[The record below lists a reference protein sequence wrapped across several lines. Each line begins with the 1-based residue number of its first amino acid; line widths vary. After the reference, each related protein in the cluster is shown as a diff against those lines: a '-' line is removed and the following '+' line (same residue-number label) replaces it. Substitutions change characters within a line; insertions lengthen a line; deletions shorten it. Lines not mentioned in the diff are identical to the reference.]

1 MKLINKISKA
11 FAVVTVAL
19 LSFSCESDSNNVI
32 EKYPTIVEIL
42 DADAANFSI
51 LKAALVKTDLLNTF
65 RNPGSYTVFAPKNS
79 AFIAA
84 GITEATIAAT
94 TTTADIATLRRILQ
108 YHVLSIGTIASDF
121 PSKGYISS
129 FSPLVTGFTAAS
141 TPPQQALTSTSV
153 FISMYV
159 NKTNGVVLNGGNTN
173 GGATVLQADINAS
186 NGVIHVISH
195 VLSVPKVHN
204 LIIANP
210 DLSSLVGVLTSA
222 PQAAVLT
229 DVTSAT
235 GPIPSSSATSLS
247 RTVFAPTNA
256 AFSSASFLTGQSD
269 ANITKVLRFHIE
281 NNNRRASSSTV
292 FVAPVSAPN
301 PPVTSPLVI
310 NTQLTGPQQT
320 ISIAAGT
327 VKIADITAANAIIRT
342 INIQGTNG
350 VAHII
355 DKVLQPTL

>member
-11 FAVVTVAL
+11 LAVVTVAL
-19 LSFSCESDSNNVI
+19 LSFSCESDSENVVA
-32 EKYPTIVEIL
+32 KYPTIVEIL

-51 LKAALVKTDLLNTF
+51 LKAALVKTNLLNTF
-65 RNPGSYTVFAPKNS
+65 RNPGSYTVLAPKNS

-84 GITEATIAAT
+84 GITEASVAAITTTGDIAA
-94 TTTADIATLRRILQ
+94 LSRILR
-108 YHVLSIGTIASDF
+108 YHVLTSGTLAANL
-121 PSKGYISS
+121 PTNGYINT
-129 FSPLVTGFTAAS
+129 FSPYGS
-141 TPPQQALTSTSV
+141 STSV
-153 FISMYV
+153 SISLYT
-159 NKTNGVVLNGGNTN
+159 NKTNGVVINGGNTN

-229 DVTSAT
+229 DITTTAT
-235 GPIPSSSATSLS
+235 GATTALS

-256 AFSSASFLTGQSD
+256 AFGSAAFLTGQSD
-269 ANITKVLRFHIE
+269 ANITKVLRYHLV
-281 NNNRRASSSTV
+281 NNNLRASFANAFATT
-292 FVAPVSAPN
+292 A
-301 PPVTSPLVI
+301 TTLT
-310 NTQLTGPQQT
+310 TQLTGQT
-320 ISIAAGT
+320 TTIAAGT
-327 VKIADITAANAIIRT
+327 LNIADITAVNSTIRS
-342 INIQGTNG
+342 INIQGSNG

>member
-11 FAVVTVAL
+11 LAVVTVAL
-19 LSFSCESDSNNVI
+19 LSFSCESDSENVV

-51 LKAALVKTDLLNTF
+51 LKAALVKTGLLNTF
-65 RNPGSYTVFAPKNS
+65 RNPGSYTILAPKNS

-84 GITEATIAAT
+84 GINETTIEAMNSTQVGALNR
-94 TTTADIATLRRILQ
+94 TLR
-108 YHVLSIGTIASDF
+108 YHVLTSGMLAADL
-121 PSKGYISS
+121 PSKGYVNT
-129 FSPLVTGFTAAS
+129 FSPFG
-141 TPPQQALTSTSV
+141 TSTSTS
-153 FISMYV
+153 ISLYS
-159 NKTNGVVLNGGNTN
+159 NKTNGVVINGGNNN

-195 VLSVPKVHN
+195 VLSIPKVHN

-229 DVTSAT
+229 DITTTAT
-235 GPIPSSSATSLS
+235 GATTALS

-256 AFSSASFLTGQSD
+256 AFGSAAFLTGQSD
-269 ANITKVLRFHIE
+269 ANITKVLRYHLV
-281 NNNRRASSSTV
+281 NNNLRASSSTS
-292 FVAPVSAPN
+292 FASTAQ
-301 PPVTSPLVI
+301 TI

-327 VKIADITAANAIIRT
+327 VKIADITAANANITT
-342 INIQGTNG
+342 INIQGSNG

>member
-11 FAVVTVAL
+11 LAVVTVAL
-19 LSFSCESDSNNVI
+19 LSFSCESDSENVV

-51 LKAALVKTDLLNTF
+51 LKAALVKTGLLNTF
-65 RNPGSYTVFAPKNS
+65 RNPGSYTILAPKNS

-84 GITEATIAAT
+84 GINETTIQAMDPTQVGALNRR
-94 TTTADIATLRRILQ
+94 LR
-108 YHVLSIGTIASDF
+108 YHVLTVGTLAADL
-121 PSKGYISS
+121 PSNGYVNT
-129 FSPLVTGFTAAS
+129 FSPFG
-141 TPPQQALTSTSV
+141 TSTSTS
-153 FISMYV
+153 ISLYT
-159 NKTNGVVLNGGNTN
+159 NKTNGVVINGGNTN

-229 DVTSAT
+229 DITTTAT
-235 GPIPSSSATSLS
+235 GASNALS
-247 RTVFAPTNA
+247 RTVFAPTNG
-256 AFSSASFLTGQSD
+256 AFTSASFLNGQSD

-281 NNNRRASSSTV
+281 NNNRRASSSTS
-292 FVAPVSAPN
+292 FASTAL
-301 PPVTSPLVI
+301 TI

-327 VKIADITAANAIIRT
+327 VKIADITAANATIRT
-342 INIQGTNG
+342 INIQGSNG

>member
-11 FAVVTVAL
+11 LAVVTVAL
-19 LSFSCESDSNNVI
+19 LSFSCESDSENVV

-51 LKAALVKTDLLNTF
+51 LKAALVKTGLLNTF
-65 RNPGSYTVFAPKNS
+65 RNPGSYTILAPKNS

-84 GITEATIAAT
+84 GINETTIEAMNSTQVGALNR
-94 TTTADIATLRRILQ
+94 TLR
-108 YHVLSIGTIASDF
+108 YHVLTSGMLAADL
-121 PSKGYISS
+121 PSKGYVNT
-129 FSPLVTGFTAAS
+129 FSPFG
-141 TPPQQALTSTSV
+141 TSTSTS
-153 FISMYV
+153 ISLYS
-159 NKTNGVVLNGGNTN
+159 NKTNGVVINGGNTN

-195 VLSVPKVHN
+195 VLSIPKVHN

-229 DVTSAT
+229 DITTTAT
-235 GPIPSSSATSLS
+235 GATTALS

-256 AFSSASFLTGQSD
+256 AFGSAAFLTGQSD
-269 ANITKVLRFHIE
+269 ANITKVLRYHLV
-281 NNNRRASSSTV
+281 NNNLRASSSTS
-292 FVAPVSAPN
+292 FASTAQ
-301 PPVTSPLVI
+301 TI

-327 VKIADITAANAIIRT
+327 VKIADISATNANITT
-342 INIQGTNG
+342 INIQGSNG

>member
-11 FAVVTVAL
+11 LAVVTVAL
-19 LSFSCESDSNNVI
+19 LSFSCESDSENVV

-42 DADAANFSI
+42 DADPANFSI
-51 LKAALVKTDLLNTF
+51 LKAALVKTGLLNTF
-65 RNPGSYTVFAPKNS
+65 RNPGSYTVLAPKNS

-84 GITEATIAAT
+84 GITEASIEAT
-94 TTTADIATLRRILQ
+94 PTSGVSALRRILQ
-108 YHVLSIGTIASDF
+108 YHVLSVGTLSADF
-121 PSKGYISS
+121 PSNGYVNS
-129 FSPLVTGFTAAS
+129 FSPFG
-141 TPPQQALTSTSV
+141 TSTSTS
-153 FISMYV
+153 ISLYT
-159 NKTNGVVLNGGNTN
+159 NKTNGVVINGGNTN

-195 VLSVPKVHN
+195 VLSIPKVHN

-229 DVTSAT
+229 DITTTAT
-235 GPIPSSSATSLS
+235 GASNALS

-256 AFSSASFLTGQSD
+256 AFGSAAFLTGQS
-269 ANITKVLRFHIE
+269 AENITKVLRFHIE

-292 FVAPVSAPN
+292 FVAAATPV
-301 PPVTSPLVI
+301 VTTPLVI

-327 VKIADITAANAIIRT
+327 VKIADITAANANITT
-342 INIQGTNG
+342 INIQGSNG

>member
-11 FAVVTVAL
+11 LAVVTVAL
-19 LSFSCESDSNNVI
+19 LSFSCESDSENVVA
-32 EKYPTIVEIL
+32 KYPTIVEIL

-51 LKAALVKTDLLNTF
+51 LKAALVKTNLLNTF
-65 RNPGSYTVFAPKNS
+65 RNPGSYTVLAPKNS

-84 GITEATIAAT
+84 GITEASVAAITTTGDIAA
-94 TTTADIATLRRILQ
+94 LSRILR
-108 YHVLSIGTIASDF
+108 YHVLTSGTLAANL
-121 PSKGYISS
+121 PTNGYINT
-129 FSPLVTGFTAAS
+129 FSPYGS
-141 TPPQQALTSTSV
+141 STSV
-153 FISMYV
+153 SISLYT
-159 NKTNGVVLNGGNTN
+159 NKTNGVVINGGNTN

-229 DVTSAT
+229 DITTTAT
-235 GPIPSSSATSLS
+235 GATTALS

-256 AFSSASFLTGQSD
+256 AFGSAAFLTGQSD
-269 ANITKVLRFHIE
+269 ANITKVLRYHLV
-281 NNNRRASSSTV
+281 NNNLRASFANAFATT
-292 FVAPVSAPN
+292 A
-301 PPVTSPLVI
+301 TTLT
-310 NTQLTGPQQT
+310 TQLTGQT
-320 ISIAAGT
+320 TTIAAGT
-327 VKIADITAANAIIRT
+327 LNIADITAVNAAIKS
-342 INIQGTNG
+342 INIQGSNG

>member
-11 FAVVTVAL
+11 IAVVTVAL
-19 LSFSCESDSNNVI
+19 LSFSCENDTENVI

-42 DADAANFSI
+42 EKDPANFSI

-79 AFIAA
+79 SFVTA
-84 GITEATIAAT
+84 GITEASIAAMT
-94 TTTADIATLRRILQ
+94 PTQVATLKKQLQ
-108 YHVLSIGTIASDF
+108 YHVLSVGTLSADF
-121 PSKGYISS
+121 PTNGYMNS
-129 FSPLVTGFTAAS
+129 FSPFG
-141 TPPQQALTSTSV
+141 TSTSV
-153 FISMYV
+153 SISLHT
-159 NKTNGVVLNGGNTN
+159 NKASGVVLNGGTTN
-173 GGATVLQADINAS
+173 GGATVLEADINAS
-186 NGVIHVISH
+186 NGVIHVVDA
-195 VLSVPKVHN
+195 VLSIPKVHN

-229 DVTSAT
+229 DLTTTAT
-235 GPIPSSSATSLS
+235 GATNALS

-256 AFSSASFLTGQSD
+256 AFTSAAFLTGQSD
-269 ANITKVLRFHIE
+269 ANITKVLKYHLE
-281 NNNRRASSSTV
+281 NNNRRASSTTSFSST
-292 FVAPVSAPN
+292 AL
-301 PPVTSPLVI
+301 TI

-320 ISIAAGT
+320 IAIAAAT
-327 VKIADITAANAIIRT
+327 VKIADITAVNATIKT

-355 DKVLQPTL
+355 NKVLQPTL

>member
-11 FAVVTVAL
+11 IAVVTVAL
-19 LSFSCESDSNNVI
+19 LSFSCENDTENVI

-42 DADAANFSI
+42 EKDPANFSI

-79 AFIAA
+79 SFVTA
-84 GITEATIAAT
+84 GITEASIAAMT
-94 TTTADIATLRRILQ
+94 PTQVATLKKQLQ
-108 YHVLSIGTIASDF
+108 YHVLSVGTLSADF
-121 PSKGYISS
+121 PTNGYMNS
-129 FSPLVTGFTAAS
+129 FSPFG
-141 TPPQQALTSTSV
+141 TSTSV
-153 FISMYV
+153 SISLHT
-159 NKTNGVVLNGGNTN
+159 NKASGVVLNGGTTN
-173 GGATVLQADINAS
+173 GGATVLEADINAS
-186 NGVIHVISH
+186 NGVIHVVDA
-195 VLSVPKVHN
+195 VLSIPKVHN

-229 DVTSAT
+229 DLTTTAT
-235 GPIPSSSATSLS
+235 GSTNALS

-256 AFSSASFLTGQSD
+256 AFTSAAFLTGQSD
-269 ANITKVLRFHIE
+269 ANITKVLKYHLE
-281 NNNRRASSSTV
+281 NNNRRASSTTSFSST
-292 FVAPVSAPN
+292 AL
-301 PPVTSPLVI
+301 TI

-320 ISIAAGT
+320 IAIAAAT
-327 VKIADITAANAIIRT
+327 IKIADITAVNATIKT

>member
-11 FAVVTVAL
+11 LAVVTVAL
-19 LSFSCESDSNNVI
+19 LSFSCESESENVV

-51 LKAALVKTDLLNTF
+51 LKAALVKTGLLNTF
-65 RNPGSYTVFAPKNS
+65 RNPGSYTILAPKNS

-84 GITEATIAAT
+84 GINETTIQAMDPTQVGALNR
-94 TTTADIATLRRILQ
+94 TLR
-108 YHVLSIGTIASDF
+108 YHVLTSGMLAANLPTNV
-121 PSKGYISS
+121 YLNT
-129 FSPLVTGFTAAS
+129 FSPLITGWNAQGPITSS
-141 TPPQQALTSTSV
+141 TVS
-153 FISMYV
+153 ISMYI
-159 NKTNGVVLNGGNTN
+159 NKTNGVVLNGGNAN
-173 GGATVLQADINAS
+173 GGASVLQADINAS

-195 VLSVPKVHN
+195 VLSIPKVHN

-210 DLSSLVGVLTSA
+210 NLSSLVGALTSA
-222 PQAAVLT
+222 PQAAVLAN
-229 DVTSAT
+229 VESAT
-235 GPIPSSSATSLS
+235 GPTSTSSASSLS
-247 RTVFAPTNA
+247 RTVFAPTNG
-256 AFSSASFLTGQSD
+256 AFTSASFLNGQSD

-292 FVAPVSAPN
+292 FVAPVTPL
-301 PPVTSPLVI
+301 VTTPLVI

-327 VKIADITAANAIIRT
+327 VKIADITATNANITT
-342 INIQGTNG
+342 INIQGSNG

>member
-11 FAVVTVAL
+11 LAVVTVAL
-19 LSFSCESDSNNVI
+19 LSFSCESDSENVV

-42 DADAANFSI
+42 DADATNFSI
-51 LKAALVKTDLLNTF
+51 LKAALVKTGLLNTF
-65 RNPGSYTVFAPKNS
+65 RNPGSYTILAPKNS

-84 GITEATIAAT
+84 GINETTIEAMNSTQVGALNR
-94 TTTADIATLRRILQ
+94 TLR
-108 YHVLSIGTIASDF
+108 YHVLTSGMLAADL
-121 PSKGYISS
+121 PSNGYVNT
-129 FSPLVTGFTAAS
+129 FSPFG
-141 TPPQQALTSTSV
+141 TSTSTS
-153 FISMYV
+153 ISLYS
-159 NKTNGVVLNGGNTN
+159 NKTNGVVINGGNTN

-229 DVTSAT
+229 DITTTAT
-235 GPIPSSSATSLS
+235 GASNALS

-256 AFSSASFLTGQSD
+256 AFSSASFLAGQSA

-281 NNNRRASSSTV
+281 NNNRRASSSTS
-292 FVAPVSAPN
+292 FASTAL
-301 PPVTSPLVI
+301 TI

-327 VKIADITAANAIIRT
+327 VKIADITAANANITT
-342 INIQGTNG
+342 INIQGSNG